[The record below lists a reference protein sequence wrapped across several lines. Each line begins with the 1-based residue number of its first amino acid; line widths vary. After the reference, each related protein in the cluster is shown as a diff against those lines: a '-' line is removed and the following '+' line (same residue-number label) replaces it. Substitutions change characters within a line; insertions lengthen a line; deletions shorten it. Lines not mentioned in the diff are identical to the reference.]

1 MPELQKLGADIVLS
15 GKTARVRGVAHLHGA
30 MLRAED
36 LRGAAALITAGLLA
50 EGESEVLGLSH
61 LARGYE
67 KSGAESEKSRRCH
80 KKV

>member
-1 MPELQKLGADIVLS
+1 
-15 GKTARVRGVAHLHGA
+15 

-67 KSGAESEKSRRCH
+67 NLEQNLKNLGAAI
-80 KKV
+80 KKCRYSSAFRV